1 MKTRD
6 LKNALQTDCPR
17 NKWSA
22 SRLPMNYNT
31 TVDRCTVH
39 TMVAHVARLAQRQPL
54 KCTIACE
61 MNGLTMKKMT
71 NYRRKPWSRSLTFKF
86 LNVFFFQLLFS
97 HKIIESYFLKMID
110 LRNKE
115 KYVLICIHRSFFYKQ
130 ITLEYQMSII
140 DPQLEYLLLI
150 ESITELYLVIQSLK
164 KILYYWYATF
174 VRGH

>member
-1 MKTRD
+1 
-6 LKNALQTDCPR
+6 
-17 NKWSA
+17 
-22 SRLPMNYNT
+22 
-31 TVDRCTVH
+31 
-39 TMVAHVARLAQRQPL
+39 
-54 KCTIACE
+54 
-61 MNGLTMKKMT
+61 
-71 NYRRKPWSRSLTFKF
+71 
-86 LNVFFFQLLFS
+86 
-97 HKIIESYFLKMID
+97 MID